1 MVELSAWA
9 RRQAGNSTALAT
21 SDEGAK
27 SQVASLSGDNVPQGS
42 DTFVKSGI
50 FVSIA
55 AHPDSWLEMPHGSW
69 LEMPHGSW
77 LEMPHGKVCRKFPK
91 WKGAC
96 VSRLLRAYVLR

>member
-69 LEMPHGSW
+69 LEMPHG
-77 LEMPHGKVCRKFPK
+77 KVCRKFPK